1 MELAGFVEVAGQL
14 VVRVVCL
21 QVVAVEP
28 PVAEPLILH
37 LAAAH
42 QWVVPRVAAEP
53 QPKMLR
59 FHLQPLDEV
68 VV

>member
-1 MELAGFVEVAGQL
+1 MELAGSVEVAGQL

-21 QVVAVEP
+21 QVVAVER
-28 PVAEPLILH
+28 PVAEPLVFRR
-37 LAAAH
+37 AAAH
-42 QWVVPRVAAEP
+42 QWVVPKVAAEP